1 MAAEAPDMG
10 PGEGS
15 KRVLHINRMVP
26 NILTLAAL
34 AAGLTSVRYALA
46 ERWEH
51 AVLAILVA
59 AVLDALDGR
68 VARML
73 KGATKFGAELDSLS
87 DFVSFGVAPALV
99 LYLWAMP
106 EASRLGWIACML
118 FSMCCGLRL
127 ARFNVMSGAA
137 NRPHWASLFFT
148 GVPAPAGAGL
158 VLTPVIAAFVGGEAF
173 FRHPVV
179 VGLFLLGIGALFV
192 SPIPTYSFK
201 TVRVPRR
208 LMLVAMLAV
217 AVAAAF
223 LVSEPW
229 WTLLALAIAYVA
241 TFPFSVRAYRRLASR
256 EQAQA

>member
-1 MAAEAPDMG
+1 MAADAPDMG
-10 PGEGS
+10 PGEGR

-26 NILTLAAL
+26 NILTLSAL
-34 AAGLTSVRYALA
+34 AAGLTSVRYALV

-87 DFVSFGVAPALV
+87 DFVSFGVAPALM

-106 EASRLGWIACML
+106 QASRLGWIACML
-118 FSMCCGLRL
+118 FAMCCGLRL
-127 ARFNVMSGAA
+127 ARFNVMSSTG

-158 VLTPVIAAFVGGEAF
+158 VLVPLIASFVGAGAVF
-173 FRHPVV
+173 HNPFV
-179 VGLFLLGIGALFV
+179 VGAFLIGVGALLV
-192 SPIPTYSFK
+192 SPMPTYSFK

-208 LMLVAMLAV
+208 LMLVAMLLV
-217 AVAAAF
+217 AVSAAF

-229 WTLLALAIAYVA
+229 WTMLAVAIAYVC
-241 TFPFSVRAYRRLASR
+241 TFPFSVRAYRKLADR
-256 EQAQA
+256 EQANA